1 MKREFSS
8 MYLTPKYFFMKLRCA
23 NVIFILLCFTILV
36 STAQDFDR
44 DDSKWINGWTNFT
57 PNTTV
62 YPTADE
68 KLPNIIA
75 DDTYLSNDTVYL
87 LSGDTYVIG
96 NATLT
101 IQEGTVI
108 RADHKNPATLIISRG
123 SKLIA
128 VGSEAYPIV
137 FTSNKA
143 AKSRAS
149 GDWGGIII
157 AGSGKVNSVSGNGT
171 FSGFNP
177 QYSVYGGNDQD
188 EQTAILRYI
197 RIEFPG
203 NKSKGTEN
211 INGLSLFG
219 IGAASI
225 IDHVMVSYSGQDSF
239 NWTGGANN
247 MRHMLSLKA
256 EDDDFQISEGFKG
269 DLDYLM
275 AIRHPYITSAKGSYA
290 IEVNGYNKEQGF
302 LKPSAITDVTIT
314 NSTFVNLS
322 DKSNYMHTTSAIS
335 ASNSAL
341 VYLHNSKISGFLN
354 VVKFD
359 ESYTSLAFIERAFK
373 MDNSFFNIHGD
384 GVEVSY
390 KPSKG
395 VLDVLKYNRFTQ
407 DFVSMDVLFEDPTNK
422 FAPRFKLKKAMN
434 NYMVMQ

>member
-1 MKREFSS
+1 
-8 MYLTPKYFFMKLRCA
+8 MKLRCA
-23 NVIFILLCFTILV
+23 LTTCLLLTITVLT
-36 STAQDFDR
+36 SNAQDFNGN
-44 DDSKWINGWTNFT
+44 DSKWIKGWTNFT
-57 PNTTV
+57 PNTTN
-62 YPTADE
+62 YPEADE

-75 DDTYLSNDTVYL
+75 DDTYLNNDTVYL
-87 LSGDTYVIG
+87 LSGDVYVIG

-108 RADHKNPATLIISRG
+108 RGDHENPANLIITRG

-143 AKSRAS
+143 PKSRAS

-157 AGSGKVNSVSGNGT
+157 AGSGRVNSVSGNGVIK
-171 FSGFNP
+171 GNFNP
-177 QYSVYGGNDQD
+177 QYSVYGGSDQN
-188 EQTAILRYI
+188 EQTSILRYV

-203 NKSKGTEN
+203 NKTKRSEN
-211 INGLSLFG
+211 SNGLSLFG
-219 IGAASI
+219 IGTASI

-239 NWTGGANN
+239 NWTGGNNN
-247 MRHMLSLKA
+247 MRNMLSYKA

-275 AIRHPYITSAKGSYA
+275 AIRHPYINSPKGSYA
-290 IEVNGYNKEQGF
+290 IEIDGYDKNSGY
-302 LKPSAITDVTIT
+302 LKPNAITDVTIT

-322 DKSNYMHTTSAIS
+322 DKTNYIHTSSAIS
-335 ASNSAL
+335 AANSAL
-341 VYLHNSKISGFLN
+341 VYIHNSKISGFLN

-359 ESYTSLAFIERAFK
+359 DSYTSLAVLERAFK
-373 MDNSFFNIHGD
+373 MDNSFFNIHGE

-390 KPSKG
+390 KPNNG
-395 VLDVLKYNRFTQ
+395 VMNVLKYNRFTK
-407 DFVSMDVLFEDPTNK
+407 DFVSVDNLFEDPTSKSAPK
-422 FAPRFKLKKAMN
+422 FQLKKAMN

>member
-1 MKREFSS
+1 
-8 MYLTPKYFFMKLRCA
+8 MKLRCA
-23 NVIFILLCFTILV
+23 LTSSILLCITILT
-36 STAQDFDR
+36 SHAQDFDR
-44 DDSKWINGWTNFT
+44 NDSKWIKGWTNFT
-57 PNTTV
+57 PNTTN
-62 YPTADE
+62 YPEPDE
-68 KLPNIIA
+68 RLPNIIA

-87 LSGDTYVIG
+87 LSGDVYVIG
-96 NATLT
+96 NAVLT

-108 RADHKNPATLIISRG
+108 RADHENPANLIITRG

-157 AGSGKVNSVSGNGT
+157 AGSGKVNSVSGNGVIK
-171 FSGFNP
+171 GNFNP
-177 QYSVYGGNDQD
+177 QYAVYGGTDKD
-188 EQTAILRYI
+188 EQTAILRYV

-203 NKSKGTEN
+203 NKTKRTEN
-211 INGLSLFG
+211 ANGLSLFG
-219 IGAASI
+219 IGTASI

-239 NWTGGANN
+239 NWTGGNNN
-247 MRHMLSLKA
+247 MRNMLSFKA

-269 DLDYLM
+269 DLDFLM
-275 AIRHPYITSAKGSYA
+275 AIRHPYITSPKGSYA
-290 IEVNGYNKEQGF
+290 IEIDGYNKELGY
-302 LKPSAITDVTIT
+302 LRPNSITDVTIT

-322 DKSNYMHTTSAIS
+322 DNSNYMHTTSAIS
-335 ASNSAL
+335 ATNSAL

-359 ESYTSLAFIERAFK
+359 ESYTSLAVIEKAFK
-373 MDNSFFNIHGD
+373 MDNSFFNIHGE

-390 KPSKG
+390 KPNNG
-395 VLDVLKYNRFTQ
+395 VANVLKYNRFTR
-407 DFVSMDVLFEDPTNK
+407 DFVSVDNLFEDPMSKSSPK
-422 FAPRFKLKKAMN
+422 FQLKKSMN

>member
-1 MKREFSS
+1 
-8 MYLTPKYFFMKLRCA
+8 MKLRCA
-23 NVIFILLCFTILV
+23 LTTCLLLTITILT
-36 STAQDFDR
+36 SNAQDFNGS
-44 DDSKWINGWTNFT
+44 DSKWIKGWTNFT
-57 PNTTV
+57 PNTTN
-62 YPTADE
+62 YPEADE

-75 DDTYLSNDTVYL
+75 EDTYLNNDTVYL
-87 LSGDTYVIG
+87 LSGDVYVTG

-108 RADHKNPATLIISRG
+108 RGDHENPANLIITRG

-143 AKSRAS
+143 PKSRAS

-157 AGSGKVNSVSGNGT
+157 AGSGKVNSVSGNGVIK
-171 FSGFNP
+171 GNFNP
-177 QYSVYGGNDQD
+177 QYSVYGGSDQN
-188 EQTAILRYI
+188 EQTTILRYV

-203 NKSKGTEN
+203 NKSKRIEN
-211 INGLSLFG
+211 SNGLSLFG
-219 IGAASI
+219 IGTASI

-239 NWTGGANN
+239 NWTGGNNN
-247 MRHMLSLKA
+247 MRNMLSYKA

-275 AIRHPYITSAKGSYA
+275 AIRHPYINSPKGSYA
-290 IEVNGYNKEQGF
+290 IEIDGYDKNSGY
-302 LKPSAITDVTIT
+302 LKPNAITDVTIT

-322 DKSNYMHTTSAIS
+322 DNSNYIHTSSAIS
-335 ASNSAL
+335 ATNSAL

-359 ESYTSLAFIERAFK
+359 DSYTSLAVLERAFK
-373 MDNSFFNIHGD
+373 MDNSFFNIHGE

-390 KPSKG
+390 KPNNG
-395 VLDVLKYNRFTQ
+395 VMNVLKYNRFTK
-407 DFVSMDVLFEDPTNK
+407 DFVSVDKLFEDPTSKSAPK
-422 FAPRFKLKKAMN
+422 FQLKKAMN

>member
-1 MKREFSS
+1 
-8 MYLTPKYFFMKLRCA
+8 MKLRCA
-23 NVIFILLCFTILV
+23 LTTCLLLAITFLT
-36 STAQDFDR
+36 SHAQDFNGN
-44 DDSKWINGWTNFT
+44 DSKWIKGWTNFT
-57 PNTTV
+57 PNTTN
-62 YPTADE
+62 YPEADE

-75 DDTYLSNDTVYL
+75 EDTYLNNDKVYL
-87 LSGDTYVIG
+87 LSGDVYVTG
-96 NATLT
+96 NAILT

-108 RADHKNPATLIISRG
+108 RGDHENPANLIITRG

-143 AKSRAS
+143 PKSRAS

-157 AGSGKVNSVSGNGT
+157 AGSGKVNSVSGNGVIK
-171 FSGFNP
+171 GNFNP

-188 EQTAILRYI
+188 EQTAILRFV

-203 NKSKGTEN
+203 NKSKRIKN
-211 INGLSLFG
+211 SNGLSLFG
-219 IGAASI
+219 IGTASI

-239 NWTGGANN
+239 NWTGGNNN
-247 MRHMLSLKA
+247 MRNMLSYKA

-275 AIRHPYITSAKGSYA
+275 AIRHPYINSPKGSYA
-290 IEVNGYNKEQGF
+290 IEIDGYDKNSGY
-302 LKPSAITDVTIT
+302 LKPNAITDVTIT

-322 DKSNYMHTTSAIS
+322 DNTNYIHTSSAIS
-335 ASNSAL
+335 AKNSAL

-359 ESYTSLAFIERAFK
+359 DSYTSLAVIERAFK
-373 MDNSFFNIHGD
+373 MDNSFFNIHGE

-390 KPSKG
+390 KPSNG
-395 VLDVLKYNRFTQ
+395 VMNVLKYNRFTK
-407 DFVSMDVLFEDPTNK
+407 DFVSVDNLFEDPTSKSAPK
-422 FAPRFKLKKAMN
+422 FQLKKAMN